1 MNKLVRGGAVLSL
14 ISTFVVFMYAQTG
27 KTKTALIKANVSQTQ
42 LNTTKDNKKLEILV
56 TDDKKKKSAP
66 VKKLVEKTVCRK
78 RR

>member
-56 TDDKKKKSAP
+56 TDDKKKKAAP